1 MKRKAFTLVELLV
14 VIAIIGILIGM
25 LLPAV
30 QQVRE
35 AARRVTCANNMRQV
49 VLAAHNHE
57 SGHSEFPPGVNLGPR
72 LSSTA
77 FAFLLPF
84 VEQNAVFETINVNG
98 SYNSQQGSQAQI
110 PSYLCPSDD
119 AIGRFM
125 IIQNQNQPIARS
137 NFVVNFGSDTMM
149 TAQNS
154 APVFNNS
161 WPSSSDQPDFTTDGP
176 FQSGSPRG
184 FGDLSDG
191 SSNIAF
197 VSEVISGKDDDG
209 TDNEV
214 DIRGIWNAFLAG
226 SSWYTHKNTP
236 NSSTPDV
243 APVGGAGRSWIPDMP
258 PANMPGTNTADQY
271 DLFHAAARST
281 HPGGVNLGMGDGS
294 TRFVTDD
301 VNVLT
306 WSNLGSINDGQVLG
320 DF

>member
-35 AARRVTCANNMRQV
+35 AARRVQCANNMRQIT
-49 VLAAHNHE
+49 LASHNYE
-57 SGHSEFPPGVNLGPR
+57 SAHSEFPAGINLGPR
-72 LSSTA
+72 LSSSA

-84 VEQNAVFETINVNG
+84 VEQNAVFATINVNAAYQTQVG
-98 SYNSQQGSQAQI
+98 SRAQI

-119 AIGRFM
+119 AADRFM
-125 IIQNQNQPIARS
+125 TIDNPNQAVARS
-137 NFVVNFGSDTMM
+137 NFVVNFGSQTFM
-149 TAQNS
+149 TAQND
-154 APVFNNS
+154 APVFRDN
-161 WPSSSDQPDFTTDGP
+161 WPSSDPKPDFTTDGP

-184 FGDLSDG
+184 FGELSDG

-214 DIRGIWNAFLAG
+214 DIRGVWNAFLAG
-226 SSWYTHKNTP
+226 SSWYTHLNTP
-236 NSSTPDV
+236 NSSSPDV
-243 APVGGAGRSWIPDMP
+243 APVGGAGRSWIPEMP
-258 PANMPGTNTADQY
+258 PVNMPGVNTADQY

-294 TRFVTDD
+294 TRFVVDD
-301 VNVLT
+301 VNTLT
-306 WSNLGSINDGQVLG
+306 WSRLGSIDDGQVLG